1 MQNII
6 STSYVDV
13 KTLEIFYIIFLT
25 PSLHGVCFMLMAHFR
40 LHTKYSSGLLDLY
53 LHFIKFTVE
62 EVDLLTQFVPNI
74 LKSLPVTEFRS
85 CFKIQISYN

>member
-25 PSLHGVCFMLMAHFR
+25 PSLRGLCFMLMAHFH
-40 LHTKYSSGLLDLY
+40 LDTKYSSGLLDLY

-62 EVDLLTQFVPNI
+62 EVDL
-74 LKSLPVTEFRS
+74 
-85 CFKIQISYN
+85 